1 MSKAYLGL
9 GTNMGNCMENLKN
22 AIDAIDL
29 LPLTKVLQLSKVYKT
44 KPVGYADQDDFY
56 NMVIEVETELNP
68 DNLLGACLGVEAGMG
83 RFRIIKNGPRIVD
96 IDLLLYDDFTSDSQ
110 TLVLPHPRMFE
121 REFVLRPLL
130 DIDFQNN
137 FIDREKLKSLLTG
150 NGIEL
155 YSEKIIENG
164 VLCIT

>member
-9 GTNMGNCMENLKN
+9 GTNIGNCVENLKN
-22 AIDAIDL
+22 AIESLNL
-29 LPLTKVLQLSKVYKT
+29 LPLTRVLQLSKVYKT

-83 RFRIIKNGPRIVD
+83 RVRTIKNGPRIVD
-96 IDLLLYDDFTSDSQ
+96 IDLLLYDEFISDSP

-121 REFVLRPLL
+121 REFVLRPML
-130 DIDFQNN
+130 DIDFQNK
-137 FIDREKLKSLLTG
+137 FIDREKLISSLTG
-150 NGIEL
+150 EGIEL
-155 YSEKIIENG
+155 YLEK
-164 VLCIT
+164 L